1 MLDPGHSLGFFESK
15 NLLEHKPKRTHH
27 IKAYHGFCS
36 IKRLKVLSLDLM
48 LHIGLVDYPLPHPQH
63 FYQIPFIIGQYLFK
77 LWGGGRYF
85 SCTYVSAQK
94 TNWMQTFQLRVRRLN
109 RKNTHCLESQAE
121 CSKAKSG
128 QPTFS
133 LNKSTCFLNC
143 DMASN
148 GADAWKLRR
157 QICETI
163 NKNWLI
169 LFGCQDNSK
178 VCNICCRRD
187 INYQI

>member
-1 MLDPGHSLGFFESK
+1 MKAGNAHLQP
-15 NLLEHKPKRTHH
+15 KPKNQNFAASS
-27 IKAYHGFCS
+27 KPAALGVQQGPY
-36 IKRLKVLSLDLM
+36 
-48 LHIGLVDYPLPHPQH
+48 PHPQH
-63 FYQIPFIIGQYLFK
+63 FYQIPFIIGQYLFI

-148 GADAWKLRR
+148 GADDDKSVR
-157 QICETI
+157 
-163 NKNWLI
+163 WLI
-169 LFGCQDNSK
+169 QIDQ
-178 VCNICCRRD
+178 CCSIVR
-187 INYQI
+187 ITQKSL